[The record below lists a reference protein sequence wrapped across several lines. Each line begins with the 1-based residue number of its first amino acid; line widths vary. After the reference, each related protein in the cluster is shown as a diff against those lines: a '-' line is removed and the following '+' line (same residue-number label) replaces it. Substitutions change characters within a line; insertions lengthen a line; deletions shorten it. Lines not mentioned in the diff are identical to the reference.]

1 VTVISACCSAPSIGV
16 DRLPTNCEQL
26 TFKRGGGN
34 RFGRETKWHE
44 MASVFDLFAVLLV
57 LVAGFGWLN
66 LTYLHLPSNIGL
78 LLMGVLSSAILL
90 LLNIVF
96 PDAGLVADVGGTLEK
111 IDFYDVLMHG
121 VLGFLL
127 FAGAIHVDWK
137 RLKRR
142 LGSVAMLA
150 TVGVLISTLA
160 VGFGFWGLAQLF
172 GFDITLAWA
181 LVFGALISP
190 TDPVAVL
197 SLLKSVQV
205 PQLLETE
212 MAGESLLNDGVGVV
226 LFTILLAL
234 AANGEGHLSF
244 ASAAGLFLLEALG
257 GAVIGL
263 LAGYIAVYAMRVI
276 DEYVVEVFIS
286 LALVTATYALADRL
300 HTSGPIAVVT
310 AGLLIGER
318 GPVDAMSETTQRY
331 LFSFWELIDGILN
344 SVLFLLIGLELIVV
358 GIDLRFGWI
367 ALSVI
372 PLIIVARVLAIA
384 IPFGILSFYVRFIKG
399 SIPVLVWGGV
409 RGGISIALALSIPY
423 GAERPIILTATYA
436 VVLFTVI
443 VQGLTMKSVIRLTV
457 PSAKVPP

>member
-1 VTVISACCSAPSIGV
+1 MTS
-16 DRLPTNCEQL
+16 L
-26 TFKRGGGN
+26 
-34 RFGRETKWHE
+34 
-44 MASVFDLFAVLLV
+44 FDLFAVLLV
-57 LVAGFGWLN
+57 LIAGFGWLN
-66 LTYLHLPSNIGL
+66 LMYLHLPSNIGL
-78 LLMGVLSSAILL
+78 LLVGVLSSAVLL
-90 LLNIVF
+90 LLNIAF
-96 PDAGLVADVGGTLEK
+96 PNAGLVADVGGTLEK

-127 FAGAIHVDWK
+127 FAGAMHVDWK

-150 TVGVLISTLA
+150 TVGVLISTVA

-197 SLLKSVQV
+197 SLLKSARV
-205 PQLLETE
+205 PELLETE

-226 LFTILLAL
+226 LFTILLAV
-234 AANGEGHLSF
+234 ATGGGHLSI
-244 ASAAGLFLLEALG
+244 AGATGLFLLEAVG

-263 LAGYIAVYAMRVI
+263 LAGYVAFYAMRSI

-286 LALVTATYALADRL
+286 LALVTATYGLADRL
-300 HTSGPIAVVT
+300 HTSGPIAVVV

-318 GPVDAMSETTQRY
+318 GPMYAMSETTQRY
-331 LFSFWELIDGILN
+331 LFGFWELIDGILN
-344 SVLFLLIGLELIVV
+344 SMLFLLIGLELIVV
-358 GIDLRFGWI
+358 GVDLRFGWI

-423 GAERPIILTATYA
+423 GDERPIILTATYA

-457 PSAKVPP
+457 PSAKFPR

>member
-1 VTVISACCSAPSIGV
+1 MTS
-16 DRLPTNCEQL
+16 L
-26 TFKRGGGN
+26 
-34 RFGRETKWHE
+34 
-44 MASVFDLFAVLLV
+44 FDLFAVLLV

-66 LTYLHLPSNIGL
+66 LMYLHLPSNIGL
-78 LLMGVLSSAILL
+78 LLVGVLASAVLL
-90 LLNIVF
+90 LLNIAF
-96 PDAGLVADVGGTLEK
+96 PNAGLVAEVGGTLEK
-111 IDFYDVLMHG
+111 IDFYDVLMNG

-127 FAGAIHVDWK
+127 FAGAMHVDWK

-150 TVGVLISTLA
+150 TVGVLISTFA

-197 SLLKSVQV
+197 SLLKSARV
-205 PQLLETE
+205 PELLETE

-234 AANGEGHLSF
+234 ASGGDGHLSV
-244 ASAAGLFLLEALG
+244 AGATGLFLLEALG

-263 LAGYIAVYAMRVI
+263 LAGYVAFYAMRSI

-286 LALVTATYALADRL
+286 LALVTATYALAGWL
-300 HTSGPIAVVT
+300 HTSGPIAVVV
-310 AGLLIGER
+310 AGLFIGER
-318 GPVDAMSETTQRY
+318 GAMYAMSETTQQY
-331 LFSFWELIDGILN
+331 LFGFWELIDGILN

-358 GIDLRFGWI
+358 GVELRFGWI

-372 PLIIVARVLAIA
+372 PLVIVARLLAIT

-423 GAERPIILTATYA
+423 GDERPIILTATYA

-457 PSAKVPP
+457 PSAKVPD